1 MGIDLVRG
9 AHHLTLSVGGAQED
23 YDFHTRVLGLRSVKK
38 TVLFDGE
45 LPVYHLYYGNGVG
58 DASTLLTT
66 FPYRQYGWKG
76 RKGSNQAKTI
86 NLAVPAGSLDFWAD
100 RLTSFGIGHHDTELF
115 GTSRLH
121 FQHPCGID
129 YSLVGVTERDA
140 RQPWAGG
147 GVPTE
152 HAITGAHGL
161 TISAIDPRE
170 MAEFLTEG
178 LGAAKLDAEGRTELF
193 ELGNTGHGK
202 NIELVAEPDV
212 MPGTWRF
219 GEGTV
224 HHFAIDVNN
233 PEDQQEI
240 KDWLNGL
247 GYTDVSERKD
257 RRYFYSCYVRSP
269 SGALL
274 ELAYSI
280 PEGFL
285 LDEVEDELGKRFQ
298 LPPHLEARR
307 QELIS
312 RLESIDTGDETA

>member
-1 MGIDLVRG
+1 MDLVRG

-23 YDFHTRVLGLRSVKK
+23 YDFHARVLGLRSVKK

-45 LPVYHLYYGNGVG
+45 LPVYHLYYGNGLG

-66 FPYRQYGWKG
+66 FPYRQHGWKG
-76 RKGSNQAKTI
+76 RPGSNQAKTI
-86 NLAVPAGSLDFWAD
+86 KLTVPADSLNFWAERFD
-100 RLTSFGIGHHDTELF
+100 TLGIEYSDGRLF
-115 GTSRLH
+115 GTDRL
-121 FQHPCGID
+121 FFRHPCGIE
-129 YSLVGVTERDA
+129 YALVGEREPDERA
-140 RQPWAGG
+140 PWSGG
-147 GVPTE
+147 GVPAE
-152 HAITGAHGL
+152 HAIRGAHGL

-170 MAEFLTEG
+170 MVEFLTEG
-178 LGAAKLDAEGRTELF
+178 LGAKKLDSEGTTELF

-202 NIELVAEPDV
+202 QIELVAEPDV
-212 MPGTWRF
+212 MPATWRF

-233 PEDQQEI
+233 PEDQQEV
-240 KDWLNGL
+240 KDWLNGM

-269 SGALL
+269 SGALF
-274 ELAYSI
+274 ELAYSR

-285 LDEVEDELGKRFQ
+285 LDEVEDELGSSFQ
-298 LPPHLEARR
+298 LPPHLENRR

-312 RLESIDTGDETA
+312 QLEAIDTGAG